1 MTKNLARVLTL
12 LMAAPLLLWAAASTS
27 ADGGTIRLIS
37 SSVTSEFPEGLRY
50 KVNVSGENEITS
62 IAVRFRIGQQTRGAF
77 EYLEHDPGLEI
88 ESELFWRT
96 NTGARY
102 IPPGTIIYYNFEI
115 EDSEGARLDTE
126 PQEFIY
132 HDARF
137 QWKEVSAGSVTV
149 AYHGPVQTRAQ
160 IVLDSIVETM
170 GFMGP
175 LLGADTVSPI
185 RVTMYNNVK
194 EMLGALPPGSTT
206 IRRELITEGQA
217 FTSVGTVML
226 LGGGRAANGT
236 ASHEVTHVLVHR
248 AASGVFSN
256 VPSWLNEGLAEFGNI
271 APGFSY
277 DIALEFAVATDRL
290 LPITTGQ
297 VIPGDPE
304 KAIIFYGE
312 ASSIVSYMVTFFGA
326 AKMKELMATMKS
338 GRNVDDAVQQVYGV
352 DRLGLENLWREW
364 IGAPAYVP
372 PPPGSTRPTPLPLPT
387 VLPYSLT
394 PQPSG
399 VTVAGTEPTATPEP
413 LQVESPTPEPTLT
426 PTAEPEPTATPLSE
440 PLAMAAGEPEPQEQ
454 APGGGGA
461 CSGPGEG
468 GPRAMDMSALALLA
482 GLVGLGI
489 RRRFAP

>member
-1 MTKNLARVLTL
+1 MTKKLARVV
-12 LMAAPLLLWAAASTS
+12 ALLLAVPMLLWSVSSIS
-27 ADGGTIRLIS
+27 ADGGNIRVVS

-50 KVNVSGENEITS
+50 RVDVSGDNEITS
-62 IAVRFRIGQQTRGAF
+62 VAVRFRIGQQTRGAF
-77 EYLEHDPGLEI
+77 EYLEHDPGLVI

-115 EDSEGARLDTE
+115 EDSEGERLETE

-137 QWKEVSAGSVTV
+137 QWNEVSEGSVTV
-149 AYHGPVQTRAQ
+149 AYHGPVQKRAN
-160 IVLDSIVETM
+160 IVLDAIIDTM

-194 EMLGALPPGSTT
+194 EMLEALPPGSTT

-217 FTSVGTVML
+217 FTSIGTL
-226 LGGGRAANGT
+226 LTLGGGRAANGT
-236 ASHEVTHVLVHR
+236 ASHEVIHILVHR
-248 AASGVFSN
+248 AATGVFST

-277 DIALEFAVATDRL
+277 DIALEFAVAADRL
-290 LPITTGQ
+290 MPITTGQ

-304 KAIIFYGE
+304 AAIIFYGE
-312 ASSIVSYMVTFFGA
+312 ASSIVSFMVSNFGPA
-326 AKMKELMATMKS
+326 RMNELMATLKS
-338 GRNVDDAVQQVYGV
+338 GRNMDDALRQVYGV
-352 DRLGLENLWREW
+352 DRLDLENLWREW

-372 PPPGSTRPTPLPLPT
+372 PAPGSTRPTPIPLPT

-399 VTVAGTEPTATPEP
+399 LTVAGTEATASPEP
-413 LQVESPTPEPTLT
+413 QEADTPTPVPTLT
-426 PTAEPEPTATPLSE
+426 PTAEPEPTA
-440 PLAMAAGEPEPQEQ
+440 LATALPTAPEPTVQ

-461 CSGPGEG
+461 CSGPSPG
-468 GPRAMDMSALALLA
+468 GPRTMDMSALALLA

-489 RRRFAP
+489 RRRFGS